1 MQIFSFFPLYLA
13 DETQTTYMMKLKD
26 INEEERPRERLFTKG
41 AEALSNAELL
51 AILLRTGYG
60 KKNVLEISH
69 ELLHNACDLTG
80 LSSMSIDK
88 MMEVPGI
95 GKDKAVTITAAFE
108 LGRRL
113 ASESSTSPRTPITTS
128 KQVYELMAPILKGLD
143 HEECWIL
150 YLNRSNIV
158 IFKEKLTSGG
168 LSSTS
173 IDTNMIMRKALEK
186 RADGLI
192 MTHNHPSGNP
202 HPGQADIK
210 ETERLKK
217 ASNTFGISL
226 LDHLIIAN
234 GCFYSFADEQIT
246 MI

>member
-1 MQIFSFFPLYLA
+1 
-13 DETQTTYMMKLKD
+13 
-26 INEEERPRERLFTKG
+26 
-41 AEALSNAELL
+41 
-51 AILLRTGYG
+51 
-60 KKNVLEISH
+60 
-69 ELLHNACDLTG
+69 
-80 LSSMSIDK
+80 
-88 MMEVPGI
+88 
-95 GKDKAVTITAAFE
+95 
-108 LGRRL
+108 
-113 ASESSTSPRTPITTS
+113 
-128 KQVYELMAPILKGLD
+128 
-143 HEECWIL
+143 
-150 YLNRSNIV
+150 
-158 IFKEKLTSGG
+158 
-168 LSSTS
+168 
-173 IDTNMIMRKALEK
+173 MIMRKALEK

>member
-1 MQIFSFFPLYLA
+1 
-13 DETQTTYMMKLKD
+13 
-26 INEEERPRERLFTKG
+26 
-41 AEALSNAELL
+41 
-51 AILLRTGYG
+51 
-60 KKNVLEISH
+60 
-69 ELLHNACDLTG
+69 
-80 LSSMSIDK
+80 
-88 MMEVPGI
+88 
-95 GKDKAVTITAAFE
+95 
-108 LGRRL
+108 
-113 ASESSTSPRTPITTS
+113 
-128 KQVYELMAPILKGLD
+128 MAPILKGLD

-158 IFKEKLTSGG
+158 IIKEKLTSGG